1 MTPEQLKG
9 ALLFIDAID
18 ADLKVNKTHHK
29 EKIGLKLKLA
39 NAIKSKDAEK
49 AKEIIRRYHNLTRA

>member
-9 ALLFIDAID
+9 AILFIDAID
-18 ADLKVNKTHHK
+18 ADMKVNQTNKK
-29 EKIGLKLKLA
+29 EKIGLKLQLA

-49 AKEIIRRYHNLTRA
+49 AKEIIRRYHNPSMQ